1 MKLKIKKTI
10 EVREW
15 NKVVAETYKRPYHL
29 QQQDN
34 CMDRGSFSISIP
46 SESPHDFDGR
56 KSVPEIVNG
65 REIGVSFKAWLDRDP
80 KQKLIN
86 QKYDDQLEL
95 WWHRT
100 FYPDIEMVANNLH
113 ALGLLDAGEYDI
125 EIDW

>member
-1 MKLKIKKTI
+1 MKLKTKKTI
-10 EVREW
+10 EGREW
-15 NKVVAETYKRPYHL
+15 DKVVAKTYNRPYNL
-29 QQQDN
+29 QQQN
-34 CMDRGSFSISIP
+34 SCMSRGNYSISVP

-65 REIGVSFKAWLDRDP
+65 EKTGVSFKAWLDRDP

-86 QKYDDQLEL
+86 QKHDYELEL
-95 WWHRT
+95 WWDRT
-100 FYPDIEMVANNLH
+100 FYPDVEMIANDLH